1 VLVNTK
7 NFLTS
12 VAVASALSV
21 AGWSQAAQGQ
31 APQTPQGQTPAGQA
45 AQGQTAQPAKQYKEG
60 EYEAYNAVVK
70 ETDPKKKLALLDAW
84 KQKYPQTDYK
94 KDRLLHYLDTY
105 KNLNQADKMLGTA
118 KEIIAE
124 DPKDFTALYW
134 IATIVP
140 TLPKAGE
147 NPEYVELAAKASR
160 GLLDNMEETL
170 GDAKRPASTP
180 EAEWKKGRTNMEAL
194 AYKTAGWAA
203 MVKKDNAG
211 AKENFTKVL
220 QLTPAAG
227 EVSYWLGLMILG
239 EKDPKT
245 YPVGLFHVARAATY
259 DGPGALA
266 PQGRTQVNDYL
277 VKAYKGFHGDE
288 SGLEQIKAQAKAN
301 ALPPPDFKIPSV
313 KEIAEAKLKQEAE
326 EAAKDPLAATWKRLY
341 EALTAPDGQQYFD
354 SGVKDAEV
362 PELRGY
368 VVSHTSKSIVLA
380 LSDKTTPQ
388 VTLEL
393 ETPIAGKAEP
403 GTAIEFTGVAK
414 TMTQQPFMLT
424 METDKSKIKGWP
436 AAPAKKPAG
445 RKPARAKGRK

>member
-7 NFLTS
+7 KFLTS

-21 AGWSQAAQGQ
+21 AGWSQAQQGQ
-31 APQTPQGQTPAGQA
+31 TPQAQTPQGQTPQA
-45 AQGQTAQPAKQYKEG
+45 QAEQGKTAQPAKQYKEG
-60 EYEAYNAVVK
+60 EYDAYNAVVK

-84 KQKYPQTDYK
+84 KQKFPQTDYK

-105 KNLNQADKMLGTA
+105 KNLNQAEKMLGTA
-118 KEIIAE
+118 KEIITD

-140 TLPKAGE
+140 TLPKAAE
-147 NPEYVELAAKASR
+147 NAEYVELAAKAGR
-160 GLLDNMEETL
+160 GLLDNMDDTL

-194 AYKTAGWAA
+194 AYKTLGWSA
-203 MVKKDNAG
+203 MAKKDAAG
-211 AKENFTKVL
+211 AKQNFTKVL
-220 QLTPAAG
+220 ELSPAAG
-227 EVSYWLGLMILG
+227 EVSYWLGLTILG

-245 YPVGLFHVARAATY
+245 YPIGLYHVARAATY

-266 PQGRTQVNDYL
+266 PAIRPQVNDYL
-277 VKAYKGFHGDE
+277 SKAYKGFHGDD
-288 SGLEQIKAQAKAN
+288 SGLEQIKAQTKAN

-313 KEIAEAKLKQEAE
+313 KEIAEAKQKQEAE
-326 EAAKDPLAATWKRLY
+326 DEAKDPLAATWKRLY

-362 PELRGY
+362 PPLRGY
-368 VVSHTSKSIVLA
+368 LVSHTSKSIVLA

-388 VTLEL
+388 VTLQL

-403 GTAIEFTGVAK
+403 GTALDFTGVAK
-414 TMTQQPFMLT
+414 TMTPQPFMLT
-424 METDKSKIKGWP
+424 LETEKSKIKGWP

-445 RKPARAKGRK
+445 SKKPRRK